1 MSWQQKQFH
10 DMEIECSFLIAPLT
24 YFKTPIFVTKQY
36 VSQQNTIYNLGQK
49 NWQFEI
55 LYSM

>member
-1 MSWQQKQFH
+1 
-10 DMEIECSFLIAPLT
+10 MEIECSFLIAPLT